1 MCPSPVCIVLTLMQN
16 NWLTFMNMSNFKIG
30 ARLSAAFATLL
41 LLLGVVLFSA
51 LWQLGRI
58 DEAKATMVGT
68 NYKAKLAAAWREGVA
83 TNSVRTLAKAKA
95 NNPADEQALDS
106 EMKAVSAQVS
116 KVQEELEGLVSSEKG
131 KENMRLV
138 AEQRKIYT
146 AVRNETFK
154 RKAELGMTDEFKKG
168 VDEKLVPEMKKYL
181 ASVDNV
187 VTYQDGLFSAAN
199 KRIDEVYA
207 DSRKFLIAL
216 GLFALACGVALGL
229 TLTRSITRPL
239 AHAVALAQQVA
250 SGDLTA
256 DIRVSSKDEVGV
268 LLSALKGMNE
278 SLLKTVSEVR
288 TGTDTIVTAS
298 QQIAAG
304 NLDLSARTEQQASSL
319 EETASSMEE
328 LTSTVRQNAD
338 NAREANALAQNASG
352 IATRGGKVVSQV
364 VETMAS
370 INESSK
376 KIADIIAVIDGI
388 AFQTN
393 ILALNA
399 AVEAARAGEQG
410 RGFAV
415 VASEVRNLAQ
425 RSAAAAKEI
434 RSLITDSVGKVA
446 TGGQLVEEAGATM
459 QEIVQGISRVTDIM
473 SGIASASAEQTLG
486 IEQVNAAITQMDD
499 VTQQNA
505 ALVEEAA
512 AAATSLE
519 DQAASLAQLV
529 STFKLDSSAG
539 GRYEA
544 AGRAL
549 GDRAPAATRRLAL
562 G

>member
-1 MCPSPVCIVLTLMQN
+1 MKLANL
-16 NWLTFMNMSNFKIG
+16 KIG
-30 ARLSAAFATLL
+30 TRLSGAFAILL
-41 LLLGVVLFSA
+41 LLIGVMLFSA
-51 LWQLGRI
+51 LWQLHRI
-58 DEAKATMVGT
+58 DEAKAEMAQA
-68 NYKAKLAAAWREGVA
+68 NHKAKLAAAWREGIA
-83 TNSVRTLAKAKA
+83 TNSVRTLAKAKSTD
-95 NNPADEQALDS
+95 PAGEQALDD
-106 EMKAVSAQVS
+106 EMKIVSAQVS
-116 KVQEELEGLVSSEKG
+116 KVQEELEGLVSSAQG
-131 KENMRLV
+131 KANLQAV
-138 AEQRKIYT
+138 IAQRKVYSE
-146 AVRNETFK
+146 VRTEVFK
-154 RKAELGMTDEFKKG
+154 RKAEQGISDEFKVAVAQKM
-168 VDEKLVPEMKKYL
+168 VPELKKYL
-181 ASVDNV
+181 ALVEEV
-187 VTYQDGLFSAAN
+187 AVYQDSLFQAAN
-199 KRIDEVYA
+199 KRIDDVHA
-207 DSRKFLIAL
+207 SSRTLLLSIGLVALACGIAL
-216 GLFALACGVALGL
+216 GLA
-229 TLTRSITRPL
+229 LTRSITRPL
-239 AHAVALAQQVA
+239 ARAVHLAQQVA

-256 DIRVSSKDEVGV
+256 DIQISSKDEVGM
-268 LLSALKGMNE
+268 LLSALNDMNA

-288 TGTDTIVTAS
+288 SSTDTIVTAS

-338 NAREANALAQNASG
+338 NARQANTLAQNASG
-352 IATRGGKVVSQV
+352 MATRGGTVVAQV

-434 RSLITDSVGKVA
+434 RSLITDSVGKVE
-446 TGGQLVEEAGATM
+446 TGGQLVGEAGATM

-473 SGIASASAEQTLG
+473 SEIASASAEQTLG
-486 IEQVNAAITQMDD
+486 IEQINAAITQMDD

-519 DQAASLAQLV
+519 DQAASLARLV
-529 STFKLDSSAG
+529 STFTLEGGAPGHGSAPT
-539 GRYEA
+539 RSLVA
-544 AGRAL
+544 SGRAPV
-549 GDRAPAATRRLAL
+549 PARQLAL

>member
-1 MCPSPVCIVLTLMQN
+1 MKLANL
-16 NWLTFMNMSNFKIG
+16 KIG
-30 ARLSAAFATLL
+30 TRLSGAFAILL
-41 LLLGVVLFSA
+41 LLIGIMLFSA
-51 LWQLGRI
+51 LWQLHRI
-58 DEAKATMVGT
+58 DEAKAEMAQA
-68 NYKAKLAAAWREGVA
+68 NHKAKLAAAWREGIA
-83 TNSVRTLAKAKA
+83 TNSVRTLAKAKSTD
-95 NNPADEQALDS
+95 PADEQALDN
-106 EMKAVSAQVS
+106 EMKVVSVQVS
-116 KVQEELEGLVSSEKG
+116 KVQEELESLVSSAQG
-131 KENMRLV
+131 KANLQAV
-138 AEQRKIYT
+138 IAQRKVYSD
-146 AVRNETFK
+146 VRAELFK
-154 RKAELGMTDEFKKG
+154 RKAEQGISDEFKVAVAQKM
-168 VDEKLVPEMKKYL
+168 VPELKKYL
-181 ASVDNV
+181 ALVEEV
-187 VTYQDGLFSAAN
+187 AVYQDSLFQAAN
-199 KRIDEVYA
+199 KRIDDVHA
-207 DSRKFLIAL
+207 SSRTLLLAL
-216 GLFALACGVALGL
+216 GLAALACGIVLGL
-229 TLTRSITRPL
+229 MLTRSITRPL
-239 AHAVALAQQVA
+239 ARAVTLARQVA
-250 SGDLTA
+250 SGDLSTN
-256 DIRVSSKDEVGV
+256 IQVSSHDEVGM
-268 LLSALKGMNE
+268 LLSALKDMNA

-288 TGTDTIVTAS
+288 SGTDTIVTAS

-338 NAREANALAQNASG
+338 NARQANTLAQNASG
-352 IATRGGKVVSQV
+352 MATRGGTVVAQV

-434 RSLITDSVGKVA
+434 RGLITDSVGKVE
-446 TGGQLVEEAGATM
+446 TGGQLVGEAGATM

-473 SGIASASAEQTLG
+473 SEIAGASAEQTLG
-486 IEQVNAAITQMDD
+486 IEQINAAIMQMDD

-519 DQAASLAQLV
+519 DQAASLARLV
-529 STFKLDSSAG
+529 STFTLDSGAPAHGIGPTRPLVAS
-539 GRYEA
+539 
-544 AGRAL
+544 GRAPV
-549 GDRAPAATRRLAL
+549 PARQLAL

>member
-1 MCPSPVCIVLTLMQN
+1 MKLANL
-16 NWLTFMNMSNFKIG
+16 KIG
-30 ARLSAAFATLL
+30 IRLSGAFAVLL
-41 LLLGVVLFSA
+41 LLIGVMLFSA
-51 LWQLGRI
+51 LWQLDRI
-58 DEAKATMVGT
+58 NEAKAEMAQA
-68 NYKAKLAAAWREGVA
+68 NHKAKLAAAWREGIA
-83 TNSVRTLAKAKA
+83 TNSVRTLAKAKSTD
-95 NNPADEQALDS
+95 PADEQALDN
-106 EMKAVSAQVS
+106 EMKIVSAQVS
-116 KVQEELEGLVSSEKG
+116 KVQEELESLVSSAQG
-131 KENMRLV
+131 KANLQAVIAQRKVYNAVRAEIFKRKTEQGANEALKTAV
-138 AEQRKIYT
+138 AEQLLP
-146 AVRNETFK
+146 
-154 RKAELGMTDEFKKG
+154 EL
-168 VDEKLVPEMKKYL
+168 KKYL
-181 ASVDNV
+181 VLVEEVAV
-187 VTYQDGLFSAAN
+187 YQDALFQAAN
-199 KRIDEVYA
+199 KRIDDVHA
-207 DSRKFLIAL
+207 SSRTLLLAL
-216 GLFALACGVALGL
+216 GLVALACGVALGL
-229 TLTRSITRPL
+229 ALTRSITRPL
-239 AHAVALAQQVA
+239 ARAVNLARQVA
-250 SGDLTA
+250 SGDLTTN
-256 DIRVSSKDEVGV
+256 IQVSSHDEVGM
-268 LLSALKGMNE
+268 LLSALKDMNE
-278 SLLKTVSEVR
+278 NLLKTVSEVR
-288 TGTDTIVTAS
+288 SGTDTIVTAS

-338 NAREANALAQNASG
+338 NARQANTLAQNASG
-352 IATRGGKVVSQV
+352 MATRGGKVVSQV

-434 RSLITDSVGKVA
+434 RGLITDSVAKVE
-446 TGGQLVEEAGATM
+446 TGGQLVGEAGATM

-473 SGIASASAEQTLG
+473 SEIASASAEQTLG
-486 IEQVNAAITQMDD
+486 IEQINAAITQMDD

-519 DQAASLAQLV
+519 DQAASLARLV
-529 STFKLDSSAG
+529 STFTLDSGAPAHGSRQTRSLVAS
-539 GRYEA
+539 
-544 AGRAL
+544 GRAPV
-549 GDRAPAATRRLAL
+549 PARQLAL